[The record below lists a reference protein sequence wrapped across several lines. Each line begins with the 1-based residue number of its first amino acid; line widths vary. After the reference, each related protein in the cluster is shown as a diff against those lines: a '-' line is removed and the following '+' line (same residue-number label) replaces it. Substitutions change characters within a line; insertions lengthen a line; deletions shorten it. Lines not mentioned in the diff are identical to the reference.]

1 MSKKPSYT
9 YIYSFILTG
18 HTMAKA
24 KSGPVERANNHCQ
37 PKVGITTKARA
48 TSKHAPKAQKHC
60 KFKIHKNHC
69 NLIVL

>member
-1 MSKKPSYT
+1 
-9 YIYSFILTG
+9 
-18 HTMAKA
+18 MAKA
-24 KSGPVERANNHCQ
+24 KSGPVDRANNHCQ

-60 KFKIHKNHC
+60 KIKIHKNHC